1 VARLVLAR
9 RARLD
14 LLALGRPL
22 IDAIEDALGLL
33 EREPFAGKA
42 LRGGLRG
49 LYSLR
54 VGSYRI
60 LYQLTDEGKTVR
72 VAAIRHR
79 STSYGSD
86 PR

>member
-1 VARLVLAR
+1 LARLVLAR
-9 RARLD
+9 RARRDLLD
-14 LLALGRPL
+14 LSWPL
-22 IDAIEDALGLL
+22 IDAIEEALGLL
-33 EREPFAGKA
+33 ERDPFAGYA
-42 LRGGLRG
+42 LRGKLRG

-60 LYQLTDEGKTVR
+60 LYQLTDGGKTIR

-79 STSYGSD
+79 STSYSND

>member
-1 VARLVLAR
+1 LARLVLAR
-9 RARLD
+9 RARRD
-14 LLALGRPL
+14 LLELGWPL

-33 EREPFAGKA
+33 EREPSAGYA
-42 LRGGLRG
+42 LRGKLRG

-60 LYQLTDEGKTVR
+60 LYQLTDSGKTIR
-72 VAAIRHR
+72 VAAIRHL
-79 STSYGSD
+79 SVSYSND

>member
-1 VARLVLAR
+1 MARLVLAR
-9 RARLD
+9 RARRE
-14 LLALGRPL
+14 LLELGWPL

-33 EREPFAGKA
+33 ECQSQAGHA
-42 LRGGLRG
+42 LRGRLRG

-60 LYQLTDEGKTVR
+60 LYQLTDGGQAVR

-79 STSYGSD
+79 SIAYRSD

>member
-1 VARLVLAR
+1 LARLVLAR
-9 RARLD
+9 RARRE
-14 LLALGRPL
+14 LLELGWPM
-22 IDAIEDALGLL
+22 IDVIEDALGLL
-33 EREPFAGKA
+33 EREPEAGHP
-42 LRGGLRG
+42 LRGRLRG

-60 LYQLTDEGKTVR
+60 LYQLTDDGRTVR

-79 STSYGSD
+79 GSAYGTD

>member
-1 VARLVLAR
+1 MARLVLAR
-9 RARLD
+9 RARRE
-14 LLALGRPL
+14 LLELGWPL

-33 EREPFAGKA
+33 ERDPRAGYP
-42 LRGGLRG
+42 LRGKLRG
-49 LYSLR
+49 LRSLR

-60 LYQLTDEGKTVR
+60 LYQLTDGGKTIR

>member
-1 VARLVLAR
+1 M
-9 RARLD
+9 
-14 LLALGRPL
+14 

-33 EREPFAGKA
+33 EREPEAGYP
-42 LRGGLRG
+42 LRGKLRG

-60 LYQLTDEGKTVR
+60 LYQLTDEGQTVR

-79 STSYGSD
+79 SIVYQGD

>member
-1 VARLVLAR
+1 VAKLVLTR
-9 RARLD
+9 RVRRE
-14 LLALGRPL
+14 LLAFGWPL
-22 IDAIEDALGLL
+22 TDAIEDALGLL
-33 EREPFAGKA
+33 EREPMAGYP
-42 LRGGLRG
+42 LRGKLRG

-60 LYQLTDEGKTVR
+60 LYQLTDAGRTVR

-79 STSYGSD
+79 ASAYGSD

>member
-1 VARLVLAR
+1 LAQLVLAR
-9 RARLD
+9 RARRD
-14 LLALGRPL
+14 LLALPWPL
-22 IDAIEDALGLL
+22 IEAIEDALGML
-33 EREPFAGKA
+33 EREPIAGHA
-42 LRGGLRG
+42 LRGRLRG

-60 LYQLTDEGKTVR
+60 LYQLTEGGRTVR

-79 STSYGSD
+79 SAAYGGD

>member
-1 VARLVLAR
+1 MARLVLAR
-9 RARLD
+9 RARRE
-14 LLALGRPL
+14 LLELNWPL

-33 EREPFAGKA
+33 EREPQAGHA
-42 LRGGLRG
+42 LRGKLRG

-54 VGSYRI
+54 VGAYRI
-60 LYQLTDEGKTVR
+60 LYQLTDNEQTVR

-79 STSYGSD
+79 SIAYGVD

>member
-1 VARLVLAR
+1 MARLVVAR
-9 RARLD
+9 RARRD
-14 LLALGRPL
+14 LLALSWPL
-22 IDAIEDALGLL
+22 IDAIEEALGLL
-33 EREPFAGKA
+33 ERDPFAGYA
-42 LRGGLRG
+42 LRGKLRG

-60 LYQLTDEGKTVR
+60 LYQLTDGGKTVR

-79 STSYGSD
+79 AAAYGAD

>member
-1 VARLVLAR
+1 LARLVLAR
-9 RARLD
+9 RARRE
-14 LLALGRPL
+14 LLELNWPL

-33 EREPFAGKA
+33 EREPQAGHA
-42 LRGGLRG
+42 LRGKLRG

-54 VGSYRI
+54 VGVYRI
-60 LYQLTDEGKTVR
+60 LYQLTDGEKTVR

-79 STSYGSD
+79 GIAYRED

>member
-1 VARLVLAR
+1 MARLVLAR
-9 RARLD
+9 RARRE
-14 LLALGRPL
+14 LLALDWPL

-33 EREPFAGKA
+33 EREPQAGHA
-42 LRGGLRG
+42 LRGKLRG

-54 VGSYRI
+54 VGAYRI
-60 LYQLTDEGKTVR
+60 LYQLTDAERTVR

-79 STSYGSD
+79 GVVYRVD

>member
-1 VARLVLAR
+1 LARVVLAR
-9 RARLD
+9 RARLE
-14 LLALGRPL
+14 LLALGWPL

-33 EREPFAGKA
+33 ERDPHAGHT
-42 LRGGLRG
+42 LRGRLRG
-49 LYSLR
+49 LRSLR

-60 LYQLTDEGKTVR
+60 IYQLTDADRTVR

-79 STSYGSD
+79 SVAYRTD

>member
-1 VARLVLAR
+1 MARLVLAR
-9 RARLD
+9 RARRE
-14 LLALGRPL
+14 LLELGWPL

-33 EREPFAGKA
+33 EREPRTGHA
-42 LRGGLRG
+42 LRGKLRG

-60 LYQLTDEGKTVR
+60 LYQLTEDDQTVR

-79 STSYGSD
+79 GTAYRSD
-86 PR
+86 RR